1 MQFPGYGTIDA
12 TVIILNN
19 EQSEKPVITLFSGI
33 DDTLHRRT
41 YNFMTTGKFDS
52 FFPGEN

>member
-12 TVIILNN
+12 TVIIPNN
-19 EQSEKPVITLFSGI
+19 EQGEKPVITLFWGI

-52 FFPGEN
+52 FFSWRK